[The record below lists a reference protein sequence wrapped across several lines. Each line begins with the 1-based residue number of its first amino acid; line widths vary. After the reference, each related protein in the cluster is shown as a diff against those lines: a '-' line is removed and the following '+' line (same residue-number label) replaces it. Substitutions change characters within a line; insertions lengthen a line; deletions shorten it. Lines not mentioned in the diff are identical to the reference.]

1 MWIEDYKV
9 EGSIVDGVNPDS
21 LKREA
26 EFTPPTS
33 NPKPNKKNHNNKP
46 KPQTTL
52 VTPKQQNKP
61 IFNHQQH
68 TQSFSFITPFQ
79 GDFLLL
85 KSVK

>member
-33 NPKPNKKNHNNKP
+33 NPKPNKK
-46 KPQTTL
+46 KPQQQTETPNNSRNSQTT
-52 VTPKQQNKP
+52 KQTNLQSSTTHS
-61 IFNHQQH
+61 IFFFYNA
-68 TQSFSFITPFQ
+68 FSGRFFI
-79 GDFLLL
+79 
-85 KSVK
+85 VKVS